1 SKAMADYFEGCHLV
15 DKTLPAKNISN
26 WLLGAASAIMN
37 ATGIEITEFGAKV
50 SPEQFTRLAIL
61 ESQAVVNAATAK
73 SVLEE
78 MYRTGDGADEII
90 KRQGLSQI
98 SDRPALEAEVVSVI
112 SNNEKAVADYEAG
125 KTEALKFLVG
135 QVMRATKGRANPGL
149 VSELLKG
156 KLEGK

>member
-1 SKAMADYFEGCHLV
+1 
-15 DKTLPAKNISN
+15 
-26 WLLGAASAIMN
+26 
-37 ATGIEITEFGAKV
+37 
-50 SPEQFTRLAIL
+50 
-61 ESQAVVNAATAK
+61 
-73 SVLEE
+73 

-90 KRQGLSQI
+90 KRQGLGQI
-98 SDRPALEAEVVSVI
+98 SDRSALEAEVVSVI

-156 KLEGK
+156 KLEEE